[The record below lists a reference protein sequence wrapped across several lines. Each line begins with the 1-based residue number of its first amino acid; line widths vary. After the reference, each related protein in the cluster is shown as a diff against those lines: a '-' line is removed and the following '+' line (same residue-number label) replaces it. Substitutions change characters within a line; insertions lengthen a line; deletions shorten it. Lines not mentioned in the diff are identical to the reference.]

1 MQTNRLLTKVFPAS
15 TFAALLLLVCTSLTL
30 AQAITGR
37 ISGTVTDPAGA
48 VLPNVSVVVTNEATN
63 LARTVTTDA
72 DGFFTVT
79 NLPAG
84 SYSVTIEQSG
94 FKKLLKT
101 ANSLVADGRL
111 TVDLALETG
120 QVTESVEITS
130 SIGETVNTT
139 SGEVARVIDAEQVQN
154 LALNGRNFIQLA
166 TLIPGSALLD
176 DNQLALTTSLN
187 VNGAQSVNGNRTNT
201 TSITIDGS
209 NNLDSGSNNSIVNNV
224 GIDFIQ
230 EVKIQ
235 TSNFSAEYG
244 RNSGAAINLVTRSGG
259 NEFHGSLFE
268 FVRNDRL
275 DARPFFAPRRG
286 KLRFN
291 DFGFAVGGPVTVP
304 KVFSGKDKFFFFF
317 GMEWKKIRQDSSPS
331 LATIPTV
338 AERGGDFSRRLRG
351 FDNVV
356 GTADDGVLRNPA
368 NATTTCVAPT
378 VSATGVVTQGAVRTG
393 CFPGN
398 IIPANLITTDGR
410 ALANVFTVAAAQAS
424 LYLDTP
430 TGSNTTF
437 QQPNPFDFRQEILR
451 LDYRFN
457 DNHSVY
463 GRYLHDNYDLIDPF
477 GTFIGGSLP
486 TIPSNRLRPG
496 TGLQLSYTWLISPTL
511 VNEASANVSYNRQ
524 RIPPA
529 NDLYRRDT
537 YGFTYPQLFSG
548 GQYDESIPDTTIS
561 GFGSFNGAARS
572 LLSPTTDIVFRDNV
586 SITRGSHS
594 IKTGVL
600 LNRNRKDQNGR
611 PTYAGLLAYDTG
623 GNPNTTG
630 NAFADGL
637 LGNFRRYSE
646 AADDPIGFFRYNQY
660 EAFVSDNWK
669 VNRKLSLELG
679 VRYVYGAPIY
689 TQANNMS
696 NFVPALYNPARAV
709 VVRLNGTIDPAS
721 IAAGANR
728 YNGLIRAGDGIPED
742 ELGRVPGGA
751 SALVESI
758 PTGAPRGLYEAKHRF
773 GPRISFAYSP
783 FEDNKTSLRGGFG
796 MFYDRPEGNITFD
809 QIRNAPFLEDIQ
821 FENGNISN
829 PSGGTPSALAP
840 FNTVFAID
848 PNLNVPYTMNFSVSV
863 QRELPRGVFAE
874 VAYVGNLGR
883 HLIRQPDINRV
894 SFNVLAANNRLPV
907 AQRANENALRPYK
920 GYSAIRQRVS
930 DSNSNYHGL
939 QIYVAKRKGDLLL
952 TSSYTWSKALTDAS
966 DNGADSLDLSLGR
979 DFNYGP
985 ASFDRRHVSVTTY
998 TYSLPFF
1005 RGASGWKRAA
1015 LAGYELSGI
1024 TRFQT
1029 GGYFTPS
1036 GGTNTGGRRADYVG
1050 GDVNLPD
1057 GERTVSRWFNTA
1069 AFRQA
1074 PDGRPGTAGVGII
1087 QGPGRQSWDISLR
1100 KRVIITE
1107 TTNLELRA
1115 ELFNAFNRANFTG
1128 PGLTGLNTTST
1139 RSLSA
1144 GTFIEDVN
1152 PDLNNAGL
1160 FTDANYGRITTAGVP
1175 RNVQLAVKFTF

>member
-1 MQTNRLLTKVFPAS
+1 MTMCLSPVK
-15 TFAALLLLVCTSLTL
+15 

-48 VLPNVSVVVTNEATN
+48 VLPNVSVTVTNEATN
-63 LARTVTTDA
+63 LARTVTTDG
-72 DGFFTVT
+72 DGFYTVT

-84 SYSVTIEQSG
+84 NYIVVVEQSG
-94 FKKLLKT
+94 FKKFLKNGNNLT
-101 ANSLVADGRL
+101 ADGRL

-120 QVTESVEITS
+120 EVTETVEITS
-130 SIGETVNTT
+130 SVGETVNTT
-139 SGEVARVIDAEQVQN
+139 SGEVARVIDREQVQN

-224 GIDFIQ
+224 GIDFLQ

-291 DFGFAVGGPVTVP
+291 DFGYAVGGPVTIP
-304 KVFSGKDKFFFFF
+304 KLFNGKDKFFFFL
-317 GMEWKKIRQDSSPS
+317 GQEWKKIRQDSSPS
-331 LATIPTV
+331 LTTIPTV
-338 AERGGDFSRRLRG
+338 AERRGDFSLRLRG
-351 FDNVV
+351 PDNVV

-368 NATTTCVAPT
+368 NATTTCVGPT
-378 VSATGVVTQGAVRTG
+378 VANGVVTRAAVRTG

-398 IIPANLITTDGR
+398 IIPANLITADGR
-410 ALANVFTVAAAQAS
+410 ALANVYTIAAQQAS
-424 LYLDTP
+424 RFVDTP

-457 DNHSVY
+457 DNHNIY
-463 GRYLHDNYDLIDPF
+463 GRYLHDTYDLIDPF
-477 GTFIGGSLP
+477 GTFIGGALP

-511 VNEASANVSYNRQ
+511 VNEASANVSFNRQ

-548 GQYDESIPDTTIS
+548 GQYDESIPDTTVS
-561 GFGSFNGAARS
+561 GFGGFNGAARS

-594 IKTGVL
+594 VRTGIL

-611 PTYAGLLAYDTG
+611 PTYAGNLAYDTA

-630 NAFADGL
+630 NAFADAL

-646 AADDPIGFFRYNQY
+646 AADDPLGFFRYNQY
-660 EAFVSDNWK
+660 EAFLSDNWK
-669 VNRKLSLELG
+669 INRKLSLELG
-679 VRYVYGAPIY
+679 VRYQYGAPIY

-696 NFVPALYNPARAV
+696 NFVPGLYDPARAV
-709 VVRLNGTIDPAS
+709 AVRANGTIDPAS
-721 IAAGANR
+721 ITAGRNR
-728 YNGLIRAGDGIPED
+728 YNGLIRAGDGIPEE
-742 ELGRVPGGA
+742 ELGRVAGGA
-751 SALVESI
+751 SALIQSI
-758 PTGAPRGLYEAKHRF
+758 PTGAPRGLYEGRHRF
-773 GPRISFAYSP
+773 GPRVGFAYSP
-783 FEDNKTSLRGGFG
+783 SEDNRTSVRGGFG

-809 QIRNAPFLEDIQ
+809 QIRNPPFLQDVQ
-821 FENGNISN
+821 YENGNLSQ
-829 PSGGTPSALAP
+829 PSGGTASALAP
-840 FNTVFAID
+840 FNTIFAID
-848 PNLNVPYTMNFSVSV
+848 PELDVPYTMNYSLSV
-863 QRELPRGVFAE
+863 QRELPRGFFAE

-894 SFNVLAANNRLPV
+894 PFEVLSANNALPA
-907 AQRANENALRPYK
+907 AQRASENALRPFK

-930 DSNSNYHGL
+930 DSNSNYHAL
-939 QIYVAKRKGDLLL
+939 QVYVTKRKGDLLL

-979 DFNYGP
+979 AFNYGP

-1005 RGASGWKRAA
+1005 RDAGGWKRAV
-1015 LAGYELSGI
+1015 LGGYELSGI

-1036 GGTNTGGRRADYVG
+1036 GGTTTGGRRADYIG
-1050 GDVNLPD
+1050 GDVNLPN
-1057 GERTVSRWFNTA
+1057 GERTVDRWFNTA

-1074 PDGRPGTAGVGII
+1074 PDGRPGSAGVGII

-1100 KRVIITE
+1100 KRFAITE
-1107 TTNLELRA
+1107 GSGLELRA
-1115 ELFNAFNRANFTG
+1115 ELFNA
-1128 PGLTGLNTTST
+1128 
-1139 RSLSA
+1139 
-1144 GTFIEDVN
+1144 
-1152 PDLNNAGL
+1152 
-1160 FTDANYGRITTAGVP
+1160 
-1175 RNVQLAVKFTF
+1175 

>member
-1 MQTNRLLTKVFPAS
+1 MRS
-15 TFAALLLLVCTSLTL
+15 TFNHLLSRIPPARILGVLLLSCACLGVVY

-48 VLPNVSVVVTNEATN
+48 VLPNISVVVTNEATS
-63 LARTVTTDA
+63 LARTITTDA
-72 DGFFTVT
+72 DGFYTVT

-84 SYSVTIEQSG
+84 AYSVTVEQSG

-101 ANSLVADGRL
+101 ENILTADGRL

-120 QVTESVEITS
+120 EVTESVEITS
-130 SIGETVNTT
+130 SVGETVNTT
-139 SGEVARVIDAEQVQN
+139 SGEVARVIDGEQVQN

-259 NEFHGSLFE
+259 NDFHGSLFE

-275 DARPFFAPRRG
+275 DARNFFSPRRG

-291 DFGFAVGGPVTVP
+291 DFGFAAGGPVIVP

-331 LATIPTV
+331 LTTIPTV
-338 AERGGDFSRRLRG
+338 AERNGNFSQRLRG
-351 FDNVV
+351 FDNIV

-368 NATTTCVAPT
+368 NATTTCVGPT
-378 VSATGVVTQGAVRTG
+378 VSASGVVTRAAVRTG

-398 IIPANLITTDGR
+398 IIPANLITADGR
-410 ALANVFTVAAAQAS
+410 ALANVYTVAAAQAA

-430 TGSNTTF
+430 TGNNTTF

-457 DNHSVY
+457 DNHTIY
-463 GRYLHDNYDLIDPF
+463 GRYLHDMYDLIDPF
-477 GTFIGGSLP
+477 GTFIGGALP

-496 TGLQLSYTWLISPTL
+496 TGLQLSYTWLISPSL

-529 NDLYRRDT
+529 NDLYQRDT

-548 GQYDESIPDTTIS
+548 GQYDESIPDATIS
-561 GFGSFNGAARS
+561 GFGNFNGAARS

-611 PTYAGLLAYDTG
+611 PTYAGNLVYDAA

-660 EAFVSDNWK
+660 EGFLSDNWK

-679 VRYVYGAPIY
+679 VRYQYGTPIY

-696 NFVPALYNPARAV
+696 NFVPALYDPARAV
-709 VVRLNGTIDPAS
+709 VVRLNNGTIDPAS

-728 YNGLIRAGDGIPED
+728 YNGLIRAGDGIPAD
-742 ELGRVPGGA
+742 ELGRVTGGD
-751 SALVESI
+751 SALVQSI

-773 GPRISFAYSP
+773 GPRVSFAYSP

-809 QIRNAPFLEDIQ
+809 QIRNPPFLEDVQ

-840 FNTVFAID
+840 FSTIFAID
-848 PNLNVPYTMNFSVSV
+848 PELDVPYTMNFSVSV
-863 QRELPRGVFAE
+863 QRELPRGLFAE

-894 SFNVLAANNRLPV
+894 PFEIISANNRLPA

-939 QIYVAKRKGDLLL
+939 QVYVTKRKGDLLL
-952 TSSYTWSKALTDAS
+952 TSSYTWSKVLTDAS
-966 DNGADSLDLSLGR
+966 GNGDDSLDLSLGR
-979 DFNYGP
+979 QYNYGP
-985 ASFDRRHVSVTTY
+985 ASFDRRHISVTTY

-1005 RGASGWKRAA
+1005 RTASGLVRTL

-1029 GGYFTPS
+1029 GQYLTPS
-1036 GGTNTGGRRADYVG
+1036 GGTSTGGRRADYIG
-1050 GDVNLPD
+1050 GDVNLPN
-1057 GERTVSRWFNTA
+1057 GERSVSQWFNTA

-1074 PDGRPGTAGVGII
+1074 PDGRPGSAGVGII

-1100 KRVIITE
+1100 KRIIITE
-1107 TTNLELRA
+1107 TTGLEFRA
-1115 ELFNAFNRANFTG
+1115 ELFNAFNRANFTN
-1128 PGLTGLNTTST
+1128 LNSTST
-1139 RSLSA
+1139 RRLSA

-1152 PDLNNAGL
+1152 PDLGDAGL
-1160 FTDANYGRITTAGVP
+1160 FTDGNYGRLTGVGVP